1 MTYRLAF
8 SPPTSLLASGKAAIL
23 FAIAAMLAAIVPHDA
38 AAQSS
43 NAARYLQGEAIADAC
58 RGGAGSLDPRG
69 LIERDLDGDG
79 EVDLVISH
87 EWIECMTG
95 GQFSRSFHCGMQVCT
110 VLIYLRRGQLLQLTD
125 EFLGGGVEVGPG
137 QVPEITG
144 FAHGGGTWSIRWN
157 GREFE

>member
-1 MTYRLAF
+1 
-8 SPPTSLLASGKAAIL
+8 
-23 FAIAAMLAAIVPHDA
+23 MLAAVVPQDA

-43 NAARYLQGEAIADAC
+43 NAARYLQGEAIAEAC
-58 RGGAGSLDPRG
+58 GGGTGSLDPKG

-87 EWIECMTG
+87 EWIECTSG
-95 GQFSRSFHCGMQVCT
+95 GQFGRSLNCGMQVCT

-137 QVPEITG
+137 QIPEITG

-157 GREFE
+157 GREFK